1 MKAAIAMNFKV
12 MIGCTNFLICLICVD
27 LVWFCAGLRD
37 FPPFFVVLVDHFP
50 KFNSVFSDFTSVLA
64 TFRHKNPCY
73 TSIIAQIIQ
82 NVNAFYALR
91 QGVSF
96 AGRKTFAGERAII
109 PALLREGEDFDKLG
123 CGVDGAMSIDARR
136 LAKLPQAITE

>member
-1 MKAAIAMNFKV
+1 M
-12 MIGCTNFLICLICVD
+12 
-27 LVWFCAGLRD
+27 WFCAGLRD